1 VNDISP
7 ILLIGMGFFAGTV
20 FSIILLDMIYKGV
33 MKRALDEVGRQ
44 YTRALDIMK
53 ERFKGEGK

>member
-1 VNDISP
+1 MNDISP
-7 ILLIGMGFFAGTV
+7 ILLIGMGFFGGTV

-44 YTRALDIMK
+44 YLRALEIMK
-53 ERFKGEGK
+53 ERFKGEG